1 MVKLGINGF
10 GRIGRL
16 ACRCAWENSDLDIIQ
31 INDPAGDA
39 ATWSH
44 LLNFDSIQGKWEE
57 TAQHIGANIIV
68 NDRSIACSQNE
79 SIGAT
84 DWSACDVVIDASG
97 KMKTKVLLD
106 QYLAQGVKQVVV
118 TAPIRDPGILNLV
131 MGVNHDLYQAEKPSI
146 VTASSCTTN
155 CIAPAIKVVYESFGI
170 EHGSFTTIHDITNT
184 QVVLDSG
191 HKDLRRARSSGNN
204 LIPTSTGSASAITQ
218 IFPELNGKLNGH
230 AVRVPIANAS
240 LTDCVFELKRPTTI
254 ETVNAKLK
262 HAADNELKGI
272 LGFEERPLVSSD
284 FVGDPRS
291 SVVDAMSTMIT
302 NDTQLKLYLW
312 YDNEWGYA
320 NRVIDLVNYIGHH

>member
-1 MVKLGINGF
+1 M
-10 GRIGRL
+10 
-16 ACRCAWENSDLDIIQ
+16 LDVIQ

-44 LLNFDSIQGKWEE
+44 LLNFDSIQGKWKE
-57 TAQHIGANIIV
+57 TSKHIDTNIVI
-68 NDRSIACSQNE
+68 NDQSIACSQNE
-79 SIGAT
+79 SIDST
-84 DWSACDVVIDASG
+84 DWSACDLVIDASG
-97 KMKTKVLLD
+97 KMKTKALLD

-118 TAPIRDPGILNLV
+118 TAPIQEPGILNLV
-131 MGVNHDLYQAEKPSI
+131 MGVNHDLYKADYPRI

-155 CIAPAIKVVYESFGI
+155 CIAPAVKVIYESFGI

-204 LIPTSTGSASAITQ
+204 LIPTTTGSARAISQ
-218 IFPELNGKLNGH
+218 IFPELEGKLNGH

-240 LTDCVFELKRPTTI
+240 ITDCVFELKRPATP
-254 ETVNAKLK
+254 EKVNAQLK

-284 FVGDPRS
+284 FVGDSRS

-302 NDTQLKLYLW
+302 NGTQLKLYLW

-320 NRVIDLVNYIGHH
+320 NRVIDLVTYIGQH

>member
-1 MVKLGINGF
+1 MKLGINGF

-16 ACRCAWENSDLDIIQ
+16 ACRCAWENAELDVIQ

-44 LLNFDSIQGKWEE
+44 LLNFDSIQGKWKE
-57 TAQHIGANIIV
+57 TSKNIDTNVVI
-68 NDRSIACSQNE
+68 NDQSIACSQNE
-79 SIGAT
+79 SIDST
-84 DWSACDVVIDASG
+84 DWSACDLIIDASG
-97 KMKTKVLLD
+97 KMKTKALLD
-106 QYLAQGVKQVVV
+106 QYLTQGVKQVVV
-118 TAPIRDPGILNLV
+118 TAPIREPGILNLV
-131 MGVNHDLYQAEKPSI
+131 MGVNHDLYEADCPRI

-155 CIAPAIKVVYESFGI
+155 CIAPAVKVIYESFGI

-204 LIPTSTGSASAITQ
+204 LIPTTTGSARAISQ
-218 IFPELNGKLNGH
+218 IFPELEGKLNGH
-230 AVRVPIANAS
+230 AIRVPIANAS
-240 LTDCVFELKRPTTI
+240 ITDCVFELKRPTTP
-254 ETVNAKLK
+254 EEVNAQLK
-262 HAADNELKGI
+262 HAANNELKGI

-284 FVGDPRS
+284 FVGDSRS

-302 NDTQLKLYLW
+302 NGTQLKLYLW

-320 NRVIDLVNYIGHH
+320 NRVIDLVTYIGQH